1 MVGPADDGALGH
13 SRSCQRRGNGSGA
26 PLRVRQ
32 HLPHASPAHRD
43 ICQFADSATEL
54 PLFAERG
61 RRNRNV
67 VPGGG
72 GGTLKTARAAWIP
85 RTPGFAAHGRC
96 ARAWRPFSRVGD
108 CARNLRYIPVPTRFS
123 PWGWA
128 IRPREQAGHLAGQ
141 AGLTEGHP
149 RIVGLSAET
158 ASRGTRQSSGLP
170 DVASCHS
177 LIPAADPST
186 KFRTIQLRSRHAP
199 DVSREER
206 GGGMD
211 AIPVAN
217 YYRGNV
223 DSIGLRQYGHAHGS
237 LQVFRQR

>member
-1 MVGPADDGALGH
+1 MTAHWGIPDPASVEGTEAE
-13 SRSCQRRGNGSGA
+13 RRH
-26 PLRVRQ
+26 V
-32 HLPHASPAHRD
+32 PHASPAHRD

-54 PLFAERG
+54 RLFAESG

-72 GGTLKTARAAWIP
+72 GGSLKAARAAWIP

-108 CARNLRYIPVPTRFS
+108 CARNLSYIPVPTRFS

-149 RIVGLSAET
+149 RIVGLGAET
-158 ASRGTRQSSGLP
+158 ASRGTRQSSGLQ

-177 LIPAADPST
+177 PDFLLLIP
-186 KFRTIQLRSRHAP
+186 RRSSEPLSFDLRHAP